1 MRKCLIIVLKDCYF
15 HEVETV
21 LALMNVFAYVKCFN
35 GHINLIQ
42 IQPGVKTKLSLILFY
57 SFLKQN
63 IKSCNAIETVK
74 TTRMIETTTTTTT
87 TIGPISKKKKK
98 DFASATIGFIGPD
111 FCKFYDYHVKPFF
124 FLLPLIFNLV
134 SYKTFM
140 LFFFH
145 LNSSAVVSYF
155 WLQLFLS
162 FFLSYF
168 FN

>member
-42 IQPGVKTKLSLILFY
+42 IQPGVKAKLSLILFY

-74 TTRMIETTTTTTT
+74 TTRMIKTTTTTTT

-98 DFASATIGFIGPD
+98 TLQVQQLVSLDQIFVNFTTTTRN
-111 FCKFYDYHVKPFF
+111 PFS
-124 FLLPLIFNLV
+124 LLPLIFNLV

-140 LFFFH
+140 LFFFPFKFVCR
-145 LNSSAVVSYF
+145 SF
-155 WLQLFLS
+155 LFLALALS
-162 FFLSYF
+162 FFLSFLF
-168 FN
+168 F

>member
-21 LALMNVFAYVKCFN
+21 LALMNVFAYAKCFN

-42 IQPGVKTKLSLILFY
+42 IQPGVKAKLSLILFY

-74 TTRMIETTTTTTT
+74 TTRMIETTTTTT

-140 LFFFH
+140 LFFFPFKFVCR
-145 LNSSAVVSYF
+145 SF
-155 WLQLFLS
+155 LFLALALS

>member
-87 TIGPISKKKKK
+87 IGPISQKKK

-124 FLLPLIFNLV
+124 FFYCRLFSTWCPIKL
-134 SYKTFM
+134 SC
-140 LFFFH
+140 FFF
-145 LNSSAVVSYF
+145 SI
-155 WLQLFLS
+155 
-162 FFLSYF
+162 
-168 FN
+168 